1 MIKTLTARDRLR
13 LIAAAAICLRLQ
25 LTTLASRFPFIE
37 GGGAAAMAL
46 HRWLLPLAGLG
57 SAIALLFWLGT
68 RKQSSSQLLELGSAF
83 LVLQTFVFCLAD
95 YRLVLSPSELRG
107 LPIATVW
114 MLVLPMLPSHGRAIV
129 LTGASA
135 ALSGP
140 VAMMLLRALGCPV
153 PPPAAVLTFYWP
165 LILAASLAST
175 AAWLLYRD
183 AHPRRSLEV
192 GDYRLEQKIGA
203 GGMGEIWL
211 ARHATLV
218 RPAAVKLISPKVSGK
233 LSSDRLERLL
243 TEFELEAQTTA
254 ALRSPHTVQL
264 YDFGRTRDGRLYYAM
279 ELLGGMDLECL
290 VENHGA
296 QPAGR
301 VIHILR
307 QVCRSLAEAHAVG
320 LIHGDVK
327 SANLQLLIHGGEYD
341 FVKVLDFGLAKDRRA
356 GERASEAVGV
366 RGTAAY
372 LAPEIIKGQVSDERA
387 DLYALGCVAYE
398 LLTGELV
405 FGAMTE
411 PEMLQAQ
418 VLDTPVPPSKRARVA
433 VPAELERLVMRL
445 LSKEPTRRPYSAEQL
460 LSALDALASESP
472 WTARDAERWWRDRLP
487 EEVARASTR
496 TPPVVR
502 PAREHPRIEEPITV
516 SER

>member
-1 MIKTLTARDRLR
+1 MKALSAHDRLR

-46 HRWLLPLAGLG
+46 HRWLLPLIGLG
-57 SAIALLFWLGT
+57 SAVALLAWLGT
-68 RKQSSSQLLELGSAF
+68 RKPTGKQLIEIGSAF

-107 LPIATVW
+107 LPIATMW
-114 MLVLPMLPSHGRAIV
+114 MLAFPLLPSNGRATLI
-129 LTGASA
+129 TGLCA
-135 ALSGP
+135 AVSGP
-140 VAMMLLRALGCPV
+140 LAMLSLRALGSPV
-153 PPPAAVLTFYWP
+153 PAFGAVLSFYWP
-165 LILAASLAST
+165 LILGASFAAT
-175 AAWLLYRD
+175 ATWLLYRD
-183 AHPRRSLEV
+183 TTPRKAAEV
-192 GDYRLEQKIGA
+192 GDYHLEHKIGA

-211 ARHATLV
+211 ARHSSLV
-218 RPAAVKLISPKVSGK
+218 RPAAVKLISPKISGK
-233 LSSDRLERLL
+233 LSRERLERLFQ
-243 TEFELEAQTTA
+243 EFELEAQTTA

-264 YDFGRTRDGRLYYAM
+264 YDFGRTKDGRLYYAM
-279 ELLGGMDLECL
+279 ELLGGLDLERL
-290 VENHGA
+290 VENHGP

-301 VIHILR
+301 VISILR

-356 GERASEAVGV
+356 GERAAEANTV

-372 LAPEIIKGQVSDERA
+372 LAPEIIKGTLSDERA

-460 LSALDALASESP
+460 LTQLDALASESP

-487 EEVARASTR
+487 EEVTRAQLR
-496 TPPVVR
+496 NPPVVK
-502 PAREHPRIEEPITV
+502 PARELPVIEQSITV